1 MRNYVNRFQNRE
13 DKFTMDI
20 TAPTILLTLVWGVA
34 IGCVYILLATGLNII
49 FGVMKLVNFAHG
61 QLLMIGA
68 YLTWTLTFS
77 VGLNAYAGILVSM
90 VVVAALGVVVER
102 FTFRRVLGTDKLNE
116 IFVSLGLIYIFENAA
131 MLLWGTGSKQI
142 VSPLSGLS
150 LSLQSISI
158 TYDRIVAVFVVV
170 AVLLSFGLLIQKT
183 KIGLAMRATSQLNHT
198 ATLMGINVERIY
210 MITFALGAALAAVA
224 GGLYG
229 ILFSFNYEVGAM
241 PTIIAFAIIIL
252 GGLGS
257 IKGAIVGGLLYG
269 ISEQLAT
276 LFLGGTWG
284 SAVAFA
290 LLIVVL
296 IVRPSGIFGEK
307 GE

>member
-1 MRNYVNRFQNRE
+1 
-13 DKFTMDI
+13 MDI
-20 TAPTILLTLVWGVA
+20 TAPTIILTLIWGVA

-68 YLTWTLTFS
+68 YLTWTITYS
-77 VGLNAYAGILVSM
+77 AGLNAYAAIIVSM
-90 VVVAALGVVVER
+90 FVVACIGVAVER
-102 FTFRRVLGTDKLNE
+102 LTFRRILGGDKLNE

-131 MLLWGTGSKQI
+131 MLIWGANSKQI
-142 VSPLSGLS
+142 VSPLAGLS
-150 LSLQSISI
+150 LALPSISI
-158 TYDRIVAVFVVV
+158 TYDRIVAVFVVIITLI
-170 AVLLSFGLLIQKT
+170 AFGLLIQKT
-183 KIGLAMRATSQLNHT
+183 KIGLAMRATSQRNST
-198 ATLMGINVERIY
+198 AMLMGINVETIY
-210 MITFALGAALAAVA
+210 MLTFAIGAALAAVA

-229 ILFSFNYEVGAM
+229 IIFSFDYQVGAI

-257 IKGAIVGGLLYG
+257 IKGAIIGGLLYG
-269 ISEQLAT
+269 IVEQLAT
-276 LFLGGTWG
+276 LFFGGVWG

-290 LLIVVL
+290 MLIVVL
-296 IVRPSGIFGEK
+296 IIRPNGIFGEK

>member
-1 MRNYVNRFQNRE
+1 
-13 DKFTMDI
+13 MDI
-20 TAPTILLTLVWGVA
+20 TAGTIILTLIWGVA
-34 IGCVYILLATGLNII
+34 VGCIYILLASGLNII

-61 QLLMIGA
+61 QFLMIGA
-68 YLTWTLTFS
+68 FLTWTVT
-77 VGLNAYAGILVSM
+77 V
-90 VVVAALGVVVER
+90 ALGVNAYVAILISMAAVAVLGVVIER
-102 FTFRRVLGTDKLNE
+102 LTFRRVMGTDKLNE

-131 MLLWGTGSKQI
+131 LLIWGDQSQQI
-142 VSPLSGLS
+142 KSPLYGMS
-150 LSLQSISI
+150 LSLPSVSI

-170 AVLLSFGLLIQKT
+170 AILVGFGLLLWKT
-183 KIGLAMRATSQLNHT
+183 KIGLAMRATSQINRT
-198 ATLMGINVERIY
+198 AMLMGINVERIY
-210 MITFALGAALAAVA
+210 MVTFALGSALAAAA

-229 ILFSFNYEVGAM
+229 IIFSFDSSTGAM

-257 IKGAIVGGLLYG
+257 IRGAIIGGLLYG
-269 ISEQLAT
+269 ITEQLAT
-276 LFLGGTWG
+276 LFLGGIWS

-296 IVRPSGIFGEK
+296 IIRPNGLFGEK

>member
-1 MRNYVNRFQNRE
+1 
-13 DKFTMDI
+13 MDI
-20 TAPTILLTLVWGVA
+20 TAPTIILTLVWGVA

-61 QLLMIGA
+61 QLLMISA
-68 YLTWTLTFS
+68 FLTWTIS
-77 VGLNAYAGILVSM
+77 VSLGLNAYVAILISM
-90 VVVAALGVVVER
+90 VIVALLGVVVER

-116 IFVSLGLIYIFENAA
+116 IFVSLGLIYIFENIA
-131 MLLWGTGSKQI
+131 MLIWGANSKQV
-142 VSPLSGLS
+142 VSPFYGMSVSLPGL
-150 LSLQSISI
+150 SI
-158 TYDRIVAVFVVV
+158 TYDRVIAVFVVV
-170 AVLLSFGLLIQKT
+170 AALVIFGLLLWKT
-183 KIGLAMRATSQLNHT
+183 KIGLAMRATSQRNTT
-198 ATLMGINVERIY
+198 AMLMGINVQKVY
-210 MITFALGAALAAVA
+210 MFTFAIGAALAAVA

-229 ILFSFNYEVGAM
+229 IIYPFDYQVGAM
-241 PTIIAFAIIIL
+241 PTIIAFAIIIM

-257 IKGAIVGGLLYG
+257 IKGAIIGGLLYG
-269 ISEQLAT
+269 ITEQMAT

-296 IVRPSGIFGEK
+296 IIRPNGIFGEK